1 MDKTQ
6 LQFTPI
12 HGYSYQRKLERERR
26 RAHEQ
31 ARLREWIEWNIVIL
45 MICLF
50 VAYAASSLTFTYTMN
65 HQVITQTEG
74 GSYKASVLGT
84 EYEYEYR

>member
-12 HGYSYQRKLERERR
+12 NGNSYQHRLELKRERR

-31 ARLREWIEWNIVIL
+31 AQLREWIEWNVVIL
-45 MICLF
+45 MLCLF

-65 HQVITQTEG
+65 H
-74 GSYKASVLGT
+74 
-84 EYEYEYR
+84 

>member
-12 HGYSYQRKLERERR
+12 NGNSYQRRLERERR

-31 ARLREWIEWNIVIL
+31 AQLREWIEWNIVML
-45 MICLF
+45 TMCLL
-50 VAYAASSLTFTYTMN
+50 VAFAASSLMFTYTIN

-74 GSYKASVLGT
+74 GNYKVSILGT
-84 EYEYEYR
+84 EYEYECK